1 MGVKNVGCLLIKTA
15 QKKYQIANQCEDSLK
30 VKGYCLQC
38 LECVLGNYSKNN
50 WNKWCNGWSTDEND
64 FLPFMGVIIPK
75 GTIEKII
82 GRKISWEDEPVE
94 VRF

>member
-1 MGVKNVGCLLIKTA
+1 MLIKTEL
-15 QKKYQIANQCEDSLK
+15 KKISNSEPMRRQF
-30 VKGYCLQC
+30 KGKRNIVCNVGAC
-38 LECVLGNYSKNN
+38 TGTYSKNN

-82 GRKISWEDEPVE
+82 GRKITWEDEPVE
-94 VRF
+94 VRFYHEP

>member
-1 MGVKNVGCLLIKTA
+1 
-15 QKKYQIANQCEDSLK
+15 
-30 VKGYCLQC
+30 
-38 LECVLGNYSKNN
+38 
-50 WNKWCNGWSTDEND
+50 
-64 FLPFMGVIIPK
+64 MGVIVPK